1 MIIYGRSGAKNIQS
15 QSFPGST
22 CPNCESNSLEGHIYS
37 MYAHVFWIPVF
48 SLGKRTTV
56 QCNSCGMEL
65 KKKAR
70 PLPIQNK
77 RIELKGDYKIPIWHF
92 AGAILLAFA
101 IAGGIFQSGQKEK
114 ERQAFIADPLKGDIY
129 ELKLD
134 YKQYSSFKVLEV
146 DSDSLTIV
154 YNLYETNKMSGLSSI
169 NKAENFEGDMY
180 RLDRSVLP
188 EMLEDGSI
196 VDIERD

>member
-22 CPNCESNSLEGHIYS
+22 CPHCQSNSIEGHVYS
-37 MYAHVFWIPVF
+37 TYAHVFWIPVF
-48 SLGKRTTV
+48 SLGKRTVV
-56 QCNSCGMEL
+56 QCNSCGHEF
-65 KKKAR
+65 KKKER
-70 PLPIQNK
+70 PLAIQNK
-77 RIELKGDYKIPIWHF
+77 LIELKGDYKVPVWHF
-92 AGAILLAFA
+92 AGAFLLA
-101 IAGGIFQSGQKEK
+101 ILVAGAFFQSGKKEK
-114 ERQAFIADPLKGDIY
+114 ERQAFIAAPIQGDIY

-146 DSDSLTIV
+146 DNDSLTIV
-154 YNLYETNKMSGLSSI
+154 YNLYETNKMSGLRSI
-169 NKAENFEGDMY
+169 NKEENFEGDVY